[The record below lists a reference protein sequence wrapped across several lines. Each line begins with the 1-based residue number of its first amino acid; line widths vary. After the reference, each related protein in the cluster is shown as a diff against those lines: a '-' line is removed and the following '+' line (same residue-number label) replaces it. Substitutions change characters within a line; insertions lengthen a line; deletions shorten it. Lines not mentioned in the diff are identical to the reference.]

1 MLHKETV
8 APATLGLLNQ
18 LMTIDALEGFALVGG
33 TNLSLQLGHR
43 LSIDLDLF
51 TNQPFDTS
59 KVKSAIEKNFSH
71 IVKID
76 ESRQS
81 LLYLINDVKV
91 DFILYEYPYIQEVA
105 LIDNIKFLSIKD
117 IIPMKLGAIA
127 GRGAKKDFWD
137 IAELLTYYPLNEMLA
152 FYRKKFIT
160 DDIGFILRSL
170 LYFDDAE
177 NQTNPIA
184 LNNTTWGQVKEKIE
198 AAVKNFTHNE
208 IQN

>member
-105 LIDNIKFLSIKD
+105 LIPKFK
-117 IIPMKLGAIA
+117 
-127 GRGAKKDFWD
+127 
-137 IAELLTYYPLNEMLA
+137 Y
-152 FYRKKFIT
+152 
-160 DDIGFILRSL
+160 
-170 LYFDDAE
+170 
-177 NQTNPIA
+177 
-184 LNNTTWGQVKEKIE
+184 QVQHI
-198 AAVKNFTHNE
+198 
-208 IQN
+208 